1 MVLSN
6 ILVAAC
12 VTALLAFISALAGA
26 HSSNA
31 AMILFFEANG
41 TVGASVSGFDIQTPD
56 VVVVNPEDVLVGDV
70 FLGEFTSTSPNSAGG
85 PLLAFILDPRT
96 LDISDV
102 AHLTFDV
109 SRGVGELD
117 AEFEFFQTPL
127 LEPGIPGVVETGGIL
142 DLTTAF
148 IDTAGNPVA
157 LPEGLTIEAQLPL
170 EVPDPRGFGV
180 ALAVAALGIAVFR
193 TRLSL

>member
-12 VTALLAFISALAGA
+12 VTALLAFILALAGA
-26 HSSNA
+26 HRSNA

-70 FLGEFTSTSPNSAGG
+70 FLGEFTSTSPNSAGS

-102 AHLTFDV
+102 AHLTFEV
-109 SRGVGELD
+109 SGGVGELD

-127 LEPGIPGVVETGGIL
+127 HEPGIPGVVETGGIL

-148 IDTAGNPVA
+148 IDIAGNPVA

>member
-1 MVLSN
+1 MVLGN

-109 SRGVGELD
+109 SGGVGELD
-117 AEFEFFQTPL
+117 AEFESFQTPL
-127 LEPGIPGVVETGGIL
+127 HEPGIPGVVETGGIL

-148 IDTAGNPVA
+148 IAGNPVA
-157 LPEGLTIEAQLPL
+157 LPEALTIEVQLPL
-170 EVPDPRGFGV
+170 EVPNPRGFRV

-193 TRLSL
+193 LSL